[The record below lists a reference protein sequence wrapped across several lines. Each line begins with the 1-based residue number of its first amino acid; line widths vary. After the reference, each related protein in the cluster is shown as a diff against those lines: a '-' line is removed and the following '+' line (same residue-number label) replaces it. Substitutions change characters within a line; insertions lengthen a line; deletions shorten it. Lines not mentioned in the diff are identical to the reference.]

1 MRSFA
6 YWVVWEMSNDV
17 EETDHIRMALKP
29 SEDEHLTC
37 HHAAHLRVKLGEV
50 DNLDGYRLSIRDTDS
65 RSNL

>member
-1 MRSFA
+1 
-6 YWVVWEMSNDV
+6 MSNDV